1 MPWEKLDPT
10 LIPTPTLFYPGH
22 PHLIHQHDEEESRDD
37 LLVIFKIFDKLDT
50 HRGVVDGI
58 STKLWDLDESES
70 KV

>member
-10 LIPTPTLFYPGH
+10 LIPTPTLFYPGRAQPYH
-22 PHLIHQHDEEESRDD
+22 HDEEESRDD
-37 LLVIFKIFDKLDT
+37 PLVIFKIFDKLDT

-58 STKLWDLDESES
+58 STKLWDLDESER